1 MSKTLCILKLNF
13 QPNYPIHLL
22 QSLGLR
28 HNTLNETFRDF
39 MRIYLVGGA
48 VRDKLLG
55 YPIKDQDW
63 VVVGGT
69 TQQMLSQG
77 YQAVGADFP
86 VFLHPKTKEEYA
98 LARIERKV
106 AKGYTG
112 FSCDASSEVSLEED
126 LCRRDLTINAMAMDD
141 QGNIIDPYN
150 GQQDLKDKLL
160 RHVSSAFVED
170 PLRVLRVARFAARY
184 YSLGFRIAPETL
196 ALMHTI
202 VTNDELAALSA
213 ERVWQETAR
222 SLMENHPEVYFENLR
237 ACGALAVWFP
247 EIDILWG
254 IPNPA
259 RWHPEID
266 TGIHTMMV
274 LQQSVKL
281 SDKHANE
288 LTNKLTIKLTIKLRV
303 RFAAL
308 VHDLGKGLT
317 PPENWPSHRGHEKL
331 GREAIN
337 TLCDRLKAPNE
348 CRELGLMVSEYHT
361 HVHRAFELKAS
372 SLLEMLNRCDVWRK
386 PQRFA
391 DFLLTCKA
399 DARGRTTFENSQYTN
414 AEYVW
419 QAYEAAV
426 KVDIKAIVA
435 KGYQGKAIKEQI
447 EQQRLSVI
455 QAFKKALEKSS

>member
-1 MSKTLCILKLNF
+1 
-13 QPNYPIHLL
+13 
-22 QSLGLR
+22 
-28 HNTLNETFRDF
+28 

-63 VVVGGT
+63 VVVGST

-86 VFLHPKTKEEYA
+86 VFLHPKTREEYA

-196 ALMHTI
+196 ALMQKI
-202 VTNDELAALSA
+202 VANDELTALSA

-222 SLMENHPEVYFENLR
+222 SLMETHPEVYFENLR
-237 ACGALAVWFP
+237 ACGALVVWFP
-247 EIDILWG
+247 ELDILWG
-254 IPNPA
+254 ITNSNKY
-259 RWHPEID
+259 HPEMD
-266 TGIHTMMV
+266 TGVHTMMV
-274 LQQSVKL
+274 LRQAVNL
-281 SDKHANE
+281 SDK
-288 LTNKLTIKLTIKLRV
+288 LSV

-308 VHDLGKGLT
+308 VHYLGKGLS
-317 PPENWPSHRGHEKL
+317 PPVNWPSHQDREKHGL
-331 GREAIN
+331 EAIN
-337 TLCDRLKAPNE
+337 TFCDRLKTPND
-348 CRELGLMVSEYHT
+348 CRELGLMVSEHHT
-361 HVHRAFELKAS
+361 HVQHAFELKAS
-372 SLLEMLNRCDVWRK
+372 SLLDMLNRCDVWRK

-391 DFLLTCKA
+391 DGLLTCEAVFK
-399 DARGRTTFENSQYTN
+399 GRTTFEDH
-414 AEYVW
+414 EYKNVEYLW
-419 QAYEAAV
+419 QVYEAAS
-426 KVDIKAIVA
+426 KVDIKAIIA

-447 EQQRLSVI
+447 EQERISVI
-455 QAFKKALEKSS
+455 QAFRKAFEKSSQKII